1 MNITNPPDD
10 NFYVMDPHSK
20 KLFPTYRSSSM
31 NVTGVSN
38 QITPSSSSV
47 TTITPHGPYV
57 RSLPTSPEI
66 HSLINGRM
74 VSTAVPYSRD
84 NKINEASSKQ
94 SLNSILSKPE
104 NESVEDFSNQ
114 IISSIENANTTRLR
128 YITDFISQLEKYFFN
143 MEIRNED

>member
-20 KLFPTYRSSSM
+20 KLFPACRSSSM
-31 NVTGVSN
+31 NATGVSN
-38 QITPSSSSV
+38 QITPSSSTV
-47 TTITPHGPYV
+47 TAITQYGTSV

-84 NKINEASSKQ
+84 N
-94 SLNSILSKPE
+94 
-104 NESVEDFSNQ
+104 
-114 IISSIENANTTRLR
+114 
-128 YITDFISQLEKYFFN
+128 
-143 MEIRNED
+143 